1 MCDTF
6 LIHWVQSREEFDQ
19 LYFNQETSTATGDYH
34 LEIYHG
40 LCTGEGPEN
49 YVPMLQA
56 TAPMQ
61 ENCIDGSLEFHGCD
75 TEHADPISTE
85 LRTGLNLAVNIDYPR
100 QCEVFTA
107 GPGRTTGAEI
117 TFSGDAEIYGA
128 AVADTS
134 MVFVIDRSGSTCD
147 NPNQGCASDENYDLQ
162 FDDTLDC
169 EIAAVLDLVSKVRD
183 EGTVSHIGLVSF
195 SHKLGLDI
203 DTATIELPL
212 TDINIPTSS
221 TLHAIENSIRDVNC
235 GGATNYAAA
244 VEKACEVMESS
255 TTALNIVIFISDG
268 LPTRGGSPAAYCNN
282 EAIFHTIALGDKASC
297 VNDDGTGLQE
307 ISDATKGLCQEVE
320 KIADIRPILKQISDV
335 KFLSLQGSEHANED
349 SINWGCSDVP
359 DFMNTLGM
367 TCTQVVAYQSCGT
380 FVGQS
385 FADVHGET
393 GDSACCACGGGIYLS
408 VGNLETVEN
417 PNYETHPESQLTTG
431 YEHTAVMQAGTHQVC
446 TTVVGIAGGI
456 PGANVQCRNIL
467 VCPNPA
473 DY

>member
-1 MCDTF
+1 MLCLF
-6 LIHWVQSREEFDQ
+6 FFY
-19 LYFNQETSTATGDYH
+19 LYITCLQNQETSTATGDYH
-34 LEIYHG
+34 LEI
-40 LCTGEGPEN
+40 
-49 YVPMLQA
+49 
-56 TAPMQ
+56 
-61 ENCIDGSLEFHGCD
+61 
-75 TEHADPISTE
+75 
-85 LRTGLNLAVNIDYPR
+85 
-100 QCEVFTA
+100 
-107 GPGRTTGAEI
+107 
-117 TFSGDAEIYGA
+117 TFSVDAEIYGA

-282 EAIFHTIALGDKASC
+282 EAIFHALPHQVIQVHYHQIC
-297 VNDDGTGLQE
+297 HHQYQVQHHHPLH
-307 ISDATKGLCQEVE
+307 LPCQV
-320 KIADIRPILKQISDV
+320 IV
-335 KFLSLQGSEHANED
+335 
-349 SINWGCSDVP
+349 
-359 DFMNTLGM
+359 
-367 TCTQVVAYQSCGT
+367 QVQS
-380 FVGQS
+380 V
-385 FADVHGET
+385 
-393 GDSACCACGGGIYLS
+393 GGGVVRDFRGNHGA
-408 VGNLETVEN
+408 VGV
-417 PNYETHPESQLTTG
+417 
-431 YEHTAVMQAGTHQVC
+431 
-446 TTVVGIAGGI
+446 
-456 PGANVQCRNIL
+456 R
-467 VCPNPA
+467 
-473 DY
+473 